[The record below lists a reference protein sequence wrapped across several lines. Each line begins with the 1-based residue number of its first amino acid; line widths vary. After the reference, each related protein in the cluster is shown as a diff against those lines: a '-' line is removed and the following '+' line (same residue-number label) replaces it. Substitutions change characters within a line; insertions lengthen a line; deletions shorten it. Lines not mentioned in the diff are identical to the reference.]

1 MGLRPSPEWRRRQ
14 NSSSITRPR
23 RARVG
28 LLRRIPL
35 AIVVA
40 SLIAATLIAPAGA
53 APHCSPGQQPEF
65 VFGFAHL
72 KTLLGDKMG
81 DPIECE
87 HANPENGDTLQ
98 NTTTGLAFYR
108 KSTNTPTFTNGWD
121 HWAWTIGGLVYWTG
135 SAVDPP
141 GSAAPDSPSA
151 QLNPPPLSQ
160 QDGAISAGLEILESR
175 EDQVPG
181 LADVS
186 RTLREMQDR
195 ISFSVL
201 PDDELGRYEIETR
214 SIVLNGTLTDEPAE
228 VVAAVLAHEGQHA
241 LDHSLG
247 RIPGKP
253 LACFD
258 AEVRA
263 FDLQIALWQVIWGS
277 QGMPAPVSNVQFD
290 FNRMLEIKQESPITH
305 VNTVVKIYGDQ
316 CGDILSAAH
325 FPHMKGAPAAD
336 R

>member
-1 MGLRPSPEWRRRQ
+1 MNVHGGDQRPVTG
-14 NSSSITRPR
+14 SIEGGEDAGIGGARFAVRTGAFTGPKRPR
-23 RARVG
+23 D
-28 LLRRIPL
+28 L
-35 AIVVA
+35 
-40 SLIAATLIAPAGA
+40 
-53 APHCSPGQQPEF
+53 
-65 VFGFAHL
+65 
-72 KTLLGDKMG
+72 
-81 DPIECE
+81 
-87 HANPENGDTLQ
+87 
-98 NTTTGLAFYR
+98 
-108 KSTNTPTFTNGWD
+108 
-121 HWAWTIGGLVYWTG
+121 
-135 SAVDPP
+135 
-141 GSAAPDSPSA
+141 
-151 QLNPPPLSQ
+151 
-160 QDGAISAGLEILESR
+160 SAGLQILQAR

-181 LADVS
+181 LTEVS
-186 RTLREMQDR
+186 ITLREMRDR

-241 LDHSLG
+241 LDHNLG

-305 VNTVVKIYGDQ
+305 VNTVVEIYGDQ
-316 CGDILSAAH
+316 CGDILPAAH
-325 FPHMKGAPAAD
+325 FPHMTGAPAAD

>member
-1 MGLRPSPEWRRRQ
+1 MGLRHSPQWRRGRD
-14 NSSSITRPR
+14 SSPITRPR

-35 AIVVA
+35 AIAVA
-40 SLIAATLIAPAGA
+40 SLIAATLIAPASA
-53 APHCSPGQQPEF
+53 APHCSPGQEPEF

-98 NTTTGLAFYR
+98 STTTGLAFYR

-121 HWAWTIGGLVYWTG
+121 HWAWTAEGLVYWTG

-141 GSAAPDSPSA
+141 GSAAPVSPSEPEPSPD
-151 QLNPPPLSQ
+151 QI
-160 QDGAISAGLEILESR
+160 DRAISAGFGILEAR
-175 EDQVPG
+175 QGQVPG
-181 LADVS
+181 LAEVLI
-186 RTLREMQDR
+186 TLREVRDR

-201 PDDELGRYEIETR
+201 PEDELGRYEIETR
-214 SIVLNGTLTDEPAE
+214 SIVLSNTLTGEPAE

-241 LDHSLG
+241 LDHNLG

-263 FDLQIALWQVIWGS
+263 FDIQTALWQVIWGS

-305 VNTVVKIYGDQ
+305 VNTVVEIYGDQ
-316 CGDILSAAH
+316 CGEILSATH
-325 FPHMKGAPAAD
+325 FPQLKGTPAAD